1 MLVANKKQQLNII
14 TKRWPQL
21 ADELCASVAD
31 ENITLDSSGSYPTL
45 CVNEIHLASIYNRQ
59 QITEIQTCHLTPTC
73 HNVTVYGTAHGELI
87 KSLLRRKNIQR
98 IKVVILNVAV
108 FAAILDFIDH
118 SKWLKDK
125 KVTLVFGKN
134 LPGIDSREIYCIEP
148 ACLTLAD
155 EQTRWLADCL
165 LIDLSS
171 AYANALLSNDG
182 KREQQIQHNL
192 PYITADKDVSA
203 YFGTAGDQTI
213 YVAGTGPTL
222 EQSFSLLR
230 DRGDKILI
238 AADTAV
244 KSLYEQ
250 GIKADFVVSIDM
262 HPHIAKWLDFPMDD
276 DFRYH
281 TPLIYFP
288 DIAKETIEQ
297 WQGPRYVA
305 YTIYNPYHQ
314 QLMPSIPKG
323 VLFSGGSVIHPAID
337 LAVKMGAKEVVICG
351 ADFSFPNNK
360 YHVKGSLQE
369 HVGSEFMD
377 SKYRVTN
384 GHGQQQATNLQ
395 FIQYLRHLVTYIE
408 EHNTLK
414 FYNASRDGAYIAG
427 CEYLD

>member
-14 TKRWPQL
+14 AKRWPQL
-21 ADELCASVAD
+21 ADELCASVAG

-73 HNVTVYGTAHGELI
+73 RSVTVYGTAHGELI
-87 KSLLRRKNIQR
+87 KSLLRRKNIQN

-108 FAAILDFIDH
+108 FSATLEFINH
-118 SKWLKDK
+118 SQWLRDQKI
-125 KVTLVFGKN
+125 TLVFGKN
-134 LPGIDSREIYCIEP
+134 LAGIDSSEICCIEP

-171 AYANALLSNDG
+171 SFSNTLLSNDG

-192 PYITADKDVSA
+192 PHITTDKDVSA
-203 YFGTAGDQTI
+203 YFDTAGDRTI

-230 DRGDKILI
+230 ERGNNILI

-244 KSLYEQ
+244 KSLYEH
-250 GIKADFVVSIDM
+250 GVKADFVVSIDM

-276 DFRYH
+276 NFRNH

-314 QLMPSIPKG
+314 QLMRSIPKG

-369 HVGSEFMD
+369 HFSGELMN

-384 GHGQQQATNLQ
+384 GHGQKQATNLQ
-395 FIQYLRHLVTYIE
+395 LIQYLRHLVTYIE
-408 EHNTLK
+408 EHNTIK

-427 CEYLD
+427 CDYLD